1 MFNLI
6 LSEKAVELFKEQ
18 IVSTAEQSLSAN
30 LAERLKLFFD
40 EDEMKSITTM
50 VGLGMTFTQL
60 VDNPSAPT
68 AVAGRVLVR
77 GSMHAIMEKVKNFFN
92 LPEIRNMMKEGGE
105 LYEVTDPLVILTA
118 LNNHYALQNA
128 ERSRFNSYRFNKQGG
143 QAVKAVQINLED
155 VLPTATD
162 IEINLDGTKKK
173 IMVKGTDGLM
183 YPVDGKRSSIKFI
196 QHTPS
201 LWVKDDI
208 HLPWPAYLPNELNT
222 AYLPAKNIV
231 LSEEPIPVLNKG
243 RYYNPNVKRS
253 HVTTTRRDIH
263 IRLTDILNE
272 EISPELLMEQ
282 TNGVYPDAF
291 DESILRVSAYS
302 KGKWQADYHFNT
314 QLAVGATGTLPE
326 GVEVKGSEDT
336 IAAPTTEPK
345 AETKPAPK
353 TEAKPQAKKE
363 DVPFE
368 PNAESK
374 EPATKPEVKE
384 DGTPAQSKTIIF
396 PVTRTQCSTGSN
408 KYNCLRCGATNLRK
422 NNLDTYTHV
431 ALPEDLNIEAVEGF
445 GDVIKWHGSVCCSKC
460 REEMKRLVDAT
471 LRDYNTANTLTA
483 DFIAADDEAKAALAE
498 VADTEAYIEENPKN
512 APAALVKSLEAQ
524 RNMAQGKVAKA
535 AKIEARLKSVE
546 HLIKPA
552 TSTASVANAIIV
564 SKPNTNA
571 KTMK

>member
-18 IVSTAEQSLSAN
+18 IVSTAEQSMSAN
-30 LAERLKLFFD
+30 LAERLRLFFD
-40 EDEMKSITTM
+40 EDEMKSIATM

-77 GSMHAIMEKVKNFFN
+77 GSMHAIMEKVKDFFN
-92 LPEIRNMMKEGGE
+92 LPEIRDMMKEGGE

-118 LNNHYALQNA
+118 MNNYYSKRNA
-128 ERSRFNSYRFNKQGG
+128 ERSRFHHRFNTQG
-143 QAVKAVQINLED
+143 N
-155 VLPTATD
+155 TANNT
-162 IEINLDGTKKK
+162 IEIDLSAISPVKGE
-173 IMVKGTDGLM
+173 IRVKGTDGKN
-183 YPVDGKRSSIKFI
+183 YTVEGKRSNIKFL
-196 QHTPS
+196 QHVPS
-201 LWVKDDI
+201 RWVADDG
-208 HLPWPAYLPNELNT
+208 HLPWPAYSMNEVNRL
-222 AYLPAKNIV
+222 YLPVYGNV
-231 LSEEPIPVLNKG
+231 LSEEPVVLPNVG
-243 RYYNPNVKRS
+243 WYHNPNSKKKNV
-253 HVTTTRRDIH
+253 VTTRKDIH
-263 IRLTDILNE
+263 IRITNILNE

-282 TNGVYPDAF
+282 SGGTYPDAF
-291 DESILRVSAYS
+291 DESILHVSAYS

-336 IAAPTTEPK
+336 ITAPDTTEPK
-345 AETKPAPK
+345 AE
-353 TEAKPQAKKE
+353 AKPQEKKE
-363 DVPFE
+363 DIPFE

-384 DGTPAQSKTIIF
+384 DGTPAQPKTIIF
-396 PVTRTQCSTGSN
+396 PVNHAQCATGSN

-422 NNLDTYTHV
+422 KNMDVYTHV

-471 LRDYNTANTLTA
+471 LRDYNTANTLTV
-483 DFIAADDEAKAALAE
+483 DFITADDEAKAALAE

-552 TSTASVANAIIV
+552 VATVTDAKVI
-564 SKPNTNA
+564 SKPSTNA

>member
-30 LAERLKLFFD
+30 LAERLKQYFD
-40 EDEMKSITTM
+40 ESEMKSIATM

-77 GSMHAIMEKVKNFFN
+77 GSMHAIMEKVKDFFN

-118 LNNHYALQNA
+118 LNNHYALKNA

-143 QAVKAVQINLED
+143 QAVKAVQINLEE

-162 IEINLDGTKKK
+162 IEINLDGAKKK

-183 YPVDGKRSSIKFI
+183 YPVDIKRSSIKFI

-291 DESILRVSAYS
+291 DESLLRVSAYS

-336 IAAPTTEPK
+336 IATSATTEPKPEAKPAPK
-345 AETKPAPK
+345 AETKPQ
-353 TEAKPQAKKE
+353 ENKE
-363 DVPFE
+363 DIPFE
-368 PNAESK
+368 PNSESK

-384 DGTPAQSKTIIF
+384 DGTTVKTYTF
-396 PVTRTQCSTGSN
+396 PITHDQCATGSN
-408 KYNCLRCGATNLRK
+408 KYTCPRCGATNLRK
-422 NNLDTYTHV
+422 KNLSEYTHV
-431 ALPEDLNIEAVEGF
+431 TLPNDLNIESVEGF
-445 GDVIKWHGSVCCSKC
+445 GDVIKYTGSVCCSRC
-460 REEMKRLVDAT
+460 REELKRLVDST
-471 LRDYNTANTLTA
+471 IRDYDLANTLSEEY
-483 DFIAADDEAKAALAE
+483 IVADDEAKAATKELEEAE
-498 VADTEAYIEENPKN
+498 AF
-512 APAALVKSLEAQ
+512 VKSASNKVPEAMQKSIEAQ

-552 TSTASVANAIIV
+552 TSTTTNAVII

>member
-6 LSEKAVELFKEQ
+6 LSEKAMELFKEQ
-18 IVSTAEQSLSAN
+18 VVSTAEQSLSAN
-30 LAERLKLFFD
+30 LAERLRQYFD
-40 EDEMKSITTM
+40 EDEMKSIATM

-60 VDNPSAPT
+60 VSNPSAPT

-77 GSMHAIMEKVKNFFN
+77 GSMHAIMEKVKDFFN

-128 ERSRFNSYRFNKQGG
+128 KMSRFNSYRFNKQGG
-143 QAVKAVQINLED
+143 QTANAIQINLED
-155 VLPTATD
+155 VVPTATD
-162 IEINLDGTKKK
+162 IQINLDDTKKK

-183 YPVDGKRSSIKFI
+183 YPVEGKRSSIKYLE
-196 QHTPS
+196 HVPGK
-201 LWVKDDI
+201 WVTDDG
-208 HLPWPAYLPNELNT
+208 HLPWPAYSMNEVNRL
-222 AYLPAKNIV
+222 YLPVYGNV
-231 LSEEPIPVLNKG
+231 LSEDPVVLPNVG
-243 RYYNPNVKRS
+243 WYRNPNSKKKNV
-253 HVTTTRRDIH
+253 VTTRKDIH
-263 IRLTDILNE
+263 IRITNILNE

-282 TNGVYPDAF
+282 SGGTYPDAF
-291 DESILRVSAYS
+291 DESILHVSAYS
-302 KGKWQADYHFNT
+302 KGKWQGDYHFNT
-314 QLAVGATGTLPE
+314 QLAVGVTGTLPE

-336 IAAPTTEPK
+336 ITAPDTTE
-345 AETKPAPK
+345 PK
-353 TEAKPQAKKE
+353 TEAKPAPKAEAKPQEKKE
-363 DVPFE
+363 DIPFE

-384 DGTPAQSKTIIF
+384 DGTPAQPKTIIF
-396 PVTRTQCSTGSN
+396 PVNHAQCATGSN

-422 NNLDTYTHV
+422 KNMDVYTHV

-483 DFIAADDEAKAALAE
+483 DFITADDEAKAALAE

-552 TSTASVANAIIV
+552 VATVTDAKVI
-564 SKPNTNA
+564 SKPSTNA